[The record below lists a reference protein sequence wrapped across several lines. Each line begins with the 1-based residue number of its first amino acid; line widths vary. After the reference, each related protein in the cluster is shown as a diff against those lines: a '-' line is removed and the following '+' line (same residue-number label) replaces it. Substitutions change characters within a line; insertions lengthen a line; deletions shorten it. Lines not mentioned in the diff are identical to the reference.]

1 MWEQCYVNCT
11 LNKRGG
17 GSRIQQSLLKYYAI
31 VSQCRTKKLTS
42 LMKMLMWLASVFFP
56 PSLTSKLNVQVVKTM
71 ATAAGINLPKRQNL
85 KETLITLGRELY
97 SAGKVELSKSA
108 GLTRSDIEHK

>member
-1 MWEQCYVNCT
+1 MQNKKVNLLDEDAYVVG
-11 LNKRGG
+11 L
-17 GSRIQQSLLKYYAI
+17 S
-31 VSQCRTKKLTS
+31 
-42 LMKMLMWLASVFFP
+42 FFP

-71 ATAAGINLPKRQNL
+71 AAAAGISLPKRQNL
-85 KETLITLGRELY
+85 KETLMTLGRELY

>member
-1 MWEQCYVNCT
+1 MQHKKVNLLDDDAYVV
-11 LNKRGG
+11 G
-17 GSRIQQSLLKYYAI
+17 
-31 VSQCRTKKLTS
+31 LT
-42 LMKMLMWLASVFFP
+42 FFP

-85 KETLITLGRELY
+85 KETLIKLGRELY
-97 SAGKVELSKSA
+97 SAGKVELSKTA

>member
-1 MWEQCYVNCT
+1 MQNKKVNLLDEDAYVVG
-11 LNKRGG
+11 L
-17 GSRIQQSLLKYYAI
+17 S
-31 VSQCRTKKLTS
+31 
-42 LMKMLMWLASVFFP
+42 FFP

>member
-1 MWEQCYVNCT
+1 MQNKKVNLLDEDAYVVG
-11 LNKRGG
+11 L
-17 GSRIQQSLLKYYAI
+17 S
-31 VSQCRTKKLTS
+31 
-42 LMKMLMWLASVFFP
+42 FFP

-85 KETLITLGRELY
+85 KETLMTLGRELY

>member
-1 MWEQCYVNCT
+1 MQHKKVNLLDTDAYVV
-11 LNKRGG
+11 G
-17 GSRIQQSLLKYYAI
+17 
-31 VSQCRTKKLTS
+31 LT
-42 LMKMLMWLASVFFP
+42 FFP

-97 SAGKVELSKSA
+97 SAGKVELSKTA

>member
-1 MWEQCYVNCT
+1 MQNKKVNLLEDAYVVG
-11 LNKRGG
+11 L
-17 GSRIQQSLLKYYAI
+17 S
-31 VSQCRTKKLTS
+31 
-42 LMKMLMWLASVFFP
+42 FFP
-56 PSLTSKLNVQVVKTM
+56 PSLTSRLNVQVVKTM

-85 KETLITLGRELY
+85 KETLIILGRELY